1 MKNVLVLGA
10 SGTIARQVIDLLA
23 KYDSLAL
30 TLFLRSARRL
40 GSGNAANARVVEGD
54 VLHYDQL
61 QAAVA
66 GQDIVYVNL
75 AGDLAR
81 MAQNVVRAMTEAGVK
96 RVIFISSIGIY
107 DTPLKPVLRPYRQA
121 ADAFETSALDYT
133 VLRPAWFTTANE
145 VDYEITRKGEPERG
159 SVISQKSLA
168 TFIAQLI
175 ASPERY
181 VRESLGINK
190 PGS

>member
-10 SGTIARQVIDLLA
+10 SGNIARQVIDILA
-23 KYDSLAL
+23 KDDSLQL
-30 TLFLRSARRL
+30 TLFLRTTRRL
-40 GSGNAANARVVEGD
+40 RNANATNARVVEGD
-54 VLHYDQL
+54 VLNYDQL
-61 QAAVA
+61 KAVVA

-75 AGDLAR
+75 AGDLER
-81 MAQNVVRAMTEAGVK
+81 MAQHIVRAMHEAGVK

-107 DTPLKPVLRPYRQA
+107 DTPLKPVLQPYRKA
-121 ADAFETSALDYT
+121 ADVFENSDLDYT
-133 VLRPAWFTTANE
+133 VLRPTWFTTANE
-145 VDYEITRKGEPERG
+145 VDYEITHKGEPERG

-175 ASPERY
+175 ESPEKY

-190 PGS
+190 PRS